1 MAVTTA
7 AVVAAGASVAG
18 AVNSRNAGKRAA
30 GAARESA
37 QLQAD
42 SAREARDQMERL
54 NKPYLEL
61 GESAI
66 PGLQQFIDDPTGFNY
81 LNENPMF
88 NAAVDYGSER
98 IENYASAGGRLNS
111 GGTVDQLFQNYLATG
126 DRLVNSG
133 FQRAMAPVQLGQSSA
148 NFQGANA
155 ANLITDAGAA
165 QAGGVVGAA
174 NAKNQ
179 SLSNTLGFAGQAIG
193 QIGSIF
199 NNQNNPGSD
208 PYGWRTGGYGGAAGD
223 PFDPV

>member
-111 GGTVDQLFQNYLATG
+111 GGTIDQIFKNYMATG
-126 DRLVNSG
+126 DQLVNSG

-155 ANLITDAGAA
+155 ANLITGAGNA
-165 QAGGVVGAA
+165 QAAGIVGAG
-174 NAKNQ
+174 NAKAAGINNAVGILGQ
-179 SLSNTLGFAGQAIG
+179 TLG
-193 QIGSIF
+193 GSL
-199 NNQNNPGSD
+199 QSD
-208 PYGWRTGGYGGAAGD
+208 PYGWRTGGYGGIKGD
-223 PFDPV
+223 PFA